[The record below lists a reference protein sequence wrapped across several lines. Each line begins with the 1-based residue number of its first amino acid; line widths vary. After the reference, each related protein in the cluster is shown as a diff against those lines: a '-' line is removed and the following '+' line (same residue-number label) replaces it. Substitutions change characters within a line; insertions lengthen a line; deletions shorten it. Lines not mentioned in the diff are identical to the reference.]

1 MGTNDISGPSRAV
14 PDISAV
20 TVTVPE
26 PETVVFAR
34 TMENQNRSIFGAK

>member
-26 PETVVFAR
+26 PETVVFC
-34 TMENQNRSIFGAK
+34 QNHGEPKPQYFWS